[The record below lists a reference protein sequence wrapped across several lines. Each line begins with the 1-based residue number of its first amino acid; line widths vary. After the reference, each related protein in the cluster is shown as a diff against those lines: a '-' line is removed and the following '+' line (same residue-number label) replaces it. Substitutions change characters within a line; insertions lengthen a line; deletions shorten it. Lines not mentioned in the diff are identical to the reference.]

1 MVVAGEQA
9 LIKKVRN
16 GDLEIYGEI
25 VREYQNSVFNVCL
38 RILGNVQEAEDLAQ
52 EAFLRA
58 YRNIAQFD
66 PSRPFGP
73 WIRVLAANL
82 CYNHL
87 NKARFE
93 QAPLE
98 DERDRLQED
107 HRQSPENLLELSQ
120 EHQEIYQKIWQLP
133 EIQRI
138 ALELRHFQGLSYQEM
153 ADALDLPLNTVR
165 SHLYRARRKLAE
177 LLEEEK
183 DD

>member
-1 MVVAGEQA
+1 MAVAGEQA

-16 GDLEIYGEI
+16 GDLEAYGEI

-66 PSRPFGP
+66 PNRPFGP
-73 WIRVLAANL
+73 WMRVLAANL
-82 CYNHL
+82 CYNHI
-87 NKARFE
+87 NKARLE

-98 DERDRLQED
+98 DERDHIPADPHE
-107 HRQSPENLLELSQ
+107 SPEALLELNQ
-120 EHQEIYQKIWQLP
+120 ENQDLYQKIWKLP
-133 EIQRI
+133 ENQRI

-165 SHLYRARRKLAE
+165 SHLYRARRTLAE
-177 LLEEEK
+177 TLEEE
-183 DD
+183 